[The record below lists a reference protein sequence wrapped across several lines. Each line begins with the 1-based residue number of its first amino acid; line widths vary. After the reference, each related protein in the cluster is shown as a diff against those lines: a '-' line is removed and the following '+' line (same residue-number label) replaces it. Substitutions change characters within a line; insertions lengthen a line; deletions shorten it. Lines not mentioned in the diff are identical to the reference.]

1 MATKKKPSDFKAL
14 MLRTC
19 DADMSAHG
27 GFVWPT
33 SGYVKAP
40 DWNPKPVCG
49 GGLHGAL
56 WGEGDGL
63 LFKWDSDAKWLVC
76 GINKW
81 VDLDG
86 KVKTDRA
93 YVLYCGDRL
102 GATAYIQKH
111 GARGA
116 VIGGTATAG
125 YCGTATAGDGGTAT
139 AGDGGTAT
147 AGHRGTA
154 TAGYCGTATAGD
166 GGTAT
171 AGHRGTATAGH
182 RGTATAGYGGTATA
196 GDGGTAT
203 AGYGGTATAGHRGT
217 LVIKWWDGS
226 RYRLS
231 VGYVGDG
238 IEPNVPYRLDAKGNF
253 IKA

>member
-27 GFVWPT
+27 GFAWPT

-56 WGEGDGL
+56 WGEGDGS
-63 LFKWDSDAKWLVC
+63 LFEWSSDAKWLVC

-125 YCGTATAGDGGTAT
+125 
-139 AGDGGTAT
+139 
-147 AGHRGTA
+147 HRGTA

-166 GGTAT
+166 GGT
-171 AGHRGTATAGH
+171 
-182 RGTATAGYGGTATA
+182 
-196 GDGGTAT
+196 
-203 AGYGGTATAGHRGT
+203 
-217 LVIKWWDGS
+217 LVIKWWDGI

-231 VGYVGDG
+231 VGYVGEG
-238 IEPNVPYRLDAKGNF
+238 IEPNVKYKLDSNGKF

>member
-1 MATKKKPSDFKAL
+1 

-19 DADMSAHG
+19 NADMSAHG

-40 DWNPKPVCG
+40 DWNPEPVCG

-56 WGEGDGL
+56 WGEGDGS
-63 LFKWDSDAKWLVC
+63 LFKWSSAAKWLVC

-125 YCGTATAGDGGTAT
+125 YGGTAI
-139 AGDGGTAT
+139 
-147 AGHRGTA
+147 
-154 TAGYCGTATAGD
+154 
-166 GGTAT
+166 
-171 AGHRGTATAGH
+171 
-182 RGTATAGYGGTATA
+182 
-196 GDGGTAT
+196 
-203 AGYGGTATAGHRGT
+203 AGHRGT
-217 LVIKWWDGS
+217 LVIKWRDGG

-231 VGYVGDG
+231 VGYVGEG
-238 IEPNVPYRLDAKGNF
+238 IEPNVKYKLDSNGKF